1 MRDMDTHTG
10 FSNFLI
16 LLGGAGFCVRQI
28 AAANIVIFYV
38 CRISLYNGEL
48 WTHLKKEREDRNGLL
63 LSSCPSIKGYFRL
76 SAMKANLWTH
86 KKRVTGSLNVA

>member
-16 LLGGAGFCVRQI
+16 LRGGAGFCARQI

-48 WTHLKKEREDRNGLL
+48 
-63 LSSCPSIKGYFRL
+63 
-76 SAMKANLWTH
+76 
-86 KKRVTGSLNVA
+86 